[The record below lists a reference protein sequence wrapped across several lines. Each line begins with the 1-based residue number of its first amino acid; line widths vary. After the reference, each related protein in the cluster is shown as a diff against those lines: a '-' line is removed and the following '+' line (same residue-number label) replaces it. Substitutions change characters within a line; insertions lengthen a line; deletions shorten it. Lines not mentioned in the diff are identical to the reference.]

1 MTDSVTKNLEVE
13 NCVAEK
19 LGSNHIPHHLF
30 CKAHVVEKF
39 DETNLKVLSNIEIQL
54 QLHERLE
61 CLKPSLKPFFWGK
74 KAIVL
79 AHITAIT
86 KLITHEKSGNTVT
99 LAEEFDRMLKQEGL
113 TKCISFYKERWF
125 TKLGYS
131 AASILQ
137 ALP

>member
-30 CKAHVVEKF
+30 YKAHVVEKF
-39 DETNLKVLSNIEIQL
+39 DETNLKVLSNIKIQL

-61 CLKPSLKPFFWGK
+61 CLNPSLKPFFWGK

-86 KLITHEKSGNTVT
+86 KLITQEKSGNTVIR
-99 LAEEFDRMLKQEGL
+99 LQFEELKSL
-113 TKCISFYKERWF
+113 TECWNKRGSPNVFLF
-125 TKLGYS
+125 TKKDDS
-131 AASILQ
+131 Q
-137 ALP
+137 N